1 MCGLGSG
8 TPHRASVAVPCP
20 EEPLPPAPRGP
31 PRRQAAVRAR
41 RSTIRG
47 LCGLRCQCGVSVM
60 LVRSGVDNPFRD
72 ARTTLEPRLST
83 SKFNNRLRRVRAIA
97 PGYRSLYVT
106 RTRSPTARQHTI
118 PQHRRRTAIPG
129 WSPSLSA
136 LGAPPQAQHGP
147 WMPVATM
154 VAASLLSLKSRPQ
167 PVSHE
172 HMHIHTYGVSTQRAP
187 HHSHPSHSLKR
198 DVQQH
203 DFGDRAPTPE
213 GSFHTQPHHA
223 SSRYNTTE
231 FRQARGSCRP
241 PFTLTRSHWLTRS
254 SQRRWRAREVANKAR
269 DAVSGA
275 HRRDASILDQPAHRY
290 AL

>member
-1 MCGLGSG
+1 VRSG
-8 TPHRASVAVPCP
+8 KRNPPPRTGGGAVPRS
-20 EEPLPPAPRGP
+20 PLPPAPPSAAP
-31 PRRQAAVRAR
+31 PGVAGCGAPR
-41 RSTIRG
+41 RSTR
-47 LCGLRCQCGVSVM
+47 LCGVSVSVM

-83 SKFNNRLRRVRAIA
+83 SITDYGAYALYSTRLPFVIRNTHAVADRAPHRAAA
-97 PGYRSLYVT
+97 PT
-106 RTRSPTARQHTI
+106 T
-118 PQHRRRTAIPG
+118 HRDPRIV
-129 WSPSLSA
+129 SLSA

-198 DVQQH
+198 DVLQH
-203 DFGDRAPTPE
+203 DFGDRAPTPQ

-231 FRQARGSCRP
+231 FRRAGGSCRP
-241 PFTLTRSHWLTRS
+241 PFTHTRSHWLSRS

>member
-1 MCGLGSG
+1 MCAVWEAEPP
-8 TPHRASVAVPCP
+8 TAHRWRCR
-20 EEPLPPAPRGP
+20 APR
-31 PRRQAAVRAR
+31 RRCRRRRRSAARQACGARA
-41 RSTIRG
+41 T
-47 LCGLRCQCGVSVM
+47 LDDTTVRCQCGVSVM

-106 RTRSPTARQHTI
+106 RTRSPTARQHTV

-129 WSPSLSA
+129 LSPSLSA

-154 VAASLLSLKSRPQ
+154 VAASLLSLKRRPQ

-172 HMHIHTYGVSTQRAP
+172 HMHIHIRRQHTEAP

-203 DFGDRAPTPE
+203 DFGDRAPTP
-213 GSFHTQPHHA
+213 GLLPHAAAPCLLSIQHNRVQTGGGIMPPSIHA
-223 SSRYNTTE
+223 H
-231 FRQARGSCRP
+231 
-241 PFTLTRSHWLTRS
+241 PFTLALTILT
-254 SQRRWRAREVANKAR
+254 KALACPR
-269 DAVSGA
+269 GC
-275 HRRDASILDQPAHRY
+275 Q
-290 AL
+290 

>member
-1 MCGLGSG
+1 
-8 TPHRASVAVPCP
+8 
-20 EEPLPPAPRGP
+20 
-31 PRRQAAVRAR
+31 
-41 RSTIRG
+41 
-47 LCGLRCQCGVSVM
+47 M

-72 ARTTLEPRLST
+72 ERTTLEPRLST
-83 SKFNNRLRRVRAIA
+83 SITAYGA
-97 PGYRSLYVT
+97 YGYRSLYVT
-106 RTRSPTARQHTI
+106 RTRVADRAPHRAAAPTT
-118 PQHRRRTAIPG
+118 HRDPRIV
-129 WSPSLSA
+129 SLSA

-172 HMHIHTYGVSTQRAP
+172 HMHIHTYGVSTQRLLIILI
-187 HHSHPSHSLKR
+187 HRTHSSATCSSTTSATAHPP
-198 DVQQH
+198 Q
-203 DFGDRAPTPE
+203 

-231 FRQARGSCRP
+231 FRRAGGSCRP
-241 PFTLTRSHWLTRS
+241 PFTHTRSHWLSRS

-275 HRRDASILDQPAHRY
+275 HRRDASILDQPAHRH